1 MDKVIYVSLRTWFN
15 LSGHAEGAEQVAALK
30 AAKAADHPHESDHD
44 DEAPAPAA
52 PDEHADETPA
62 EHEAHDEQHEDHDDE
77 GHHHDE
83 VGPDKWEVSSI
94 GVRFKDPFAGQ
105 QYVWELR
112 NSSTVA
118 QAVAPLQRLTLFFE
132 GTLSHILY
140 AFFAIAVMVIAV
152 SAIGI
157 MVWIYNS
164 MNERRRDVAIMRSLG
179 ASRWTIVATV
189 LLESATLLA
198 LGALVGLPLGHL
210 GVQAAGGF
218 VQAQSGAI
226 FNAWRFSIWELY
238 VVLGTT
244 VLGVVVGILPAF
256 KAYKTEVAE
265 NPTPLA

>member
-1 MDKVIYVSLRTWFN
+1 
-15 LSGHAEGAEQVAALK
+15 
-30 AAKAADHPHESDHD
+30 
-44 DEAPAPAA
+44 
-52 PDEHADETPA
+52 
-62 EHEAHDEQHEDHDDE
+62 
-77 GHHHDE
+77 
-83 VGPDKWEVSSI
+83 
-94 GVRFKDPFAGQ
+94 
-105 QYVWELR
+105 
-112 NSSTVA
+112 
-118 QAVAPLQRLTLFFE
+118 
-132 GTLSHILY
+132 
-140 AFFAIAVMVIAV
+140 MVIAV

-210 GVQAAGGF
+210 GVQGASGF

-265 NPTPLA
+265 NLTPLA